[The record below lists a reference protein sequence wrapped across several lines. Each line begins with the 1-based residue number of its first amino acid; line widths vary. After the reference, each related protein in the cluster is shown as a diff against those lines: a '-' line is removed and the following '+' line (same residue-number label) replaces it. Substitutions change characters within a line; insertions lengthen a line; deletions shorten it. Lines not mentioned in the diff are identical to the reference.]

1 MDFQTIQGLD
11 KGLMSIP
18 GRGGRQ
24 FHSLGFNTPASRK
37 KNTVPLN
44 QQENVEARKA
54 RLHKAAEDFEEIFV
68 REILK
73 NMRSTLMDGGMFGQG
88 TIGDMYSTMMDE
100 VLAEKISAGG
110 TLGLADVIYRQVV
123 SSIETAESSGENI
136 PTETGMIE

>member
-1 MDFQTIQGLD
+1 M
-11 KGLMSIP
+11 
-18 GRGGRQ
+18 
-24 FHSLGFNTPASRK
+24 
-37 KNTVPLN
+37 
-44 QQENVEARKA
+44 
-54 RLHKAAEDFEEIFV
+54 